1 MPIYEYTCITCE
13 KTTEINRGINDEETI
28 PQCPECGY
36 HMTKV
41 YSTFG
46 INFKGSGFYS
56 TDKGK
61 R

>member
-1 MPIYEYTCITCE
+1 MPTYEYNCIECE
-13 KTTEINRGINDEETI
+13 TSKEITRSIKDEEVI
-28 PQCPECGY
+28 PQCPKCGY
-36 HMTKV
+36 HMSKV

-46 INFKGSGFYS
+46 VHFNASGFYS